1 MSFFRSIITDA
12 QRPKPSSLIN
22 EFSTVDTINEQ
33 SVGLARPLIAI
44 STPIQLGGEDISPS
58 KFEIHQNI
66 PLSPVTPDLASFS
79 AMDNMDNEIIENDGT
94 VKTSFAAKINHETPQ
109 FRETGHSCVDEKYL
123 KNDLSSVTPDLAS
136 FSDAHNESINI
147 DGTVT
152 SYPITSQEILKLD
165 GAKLL
170 NENHLKN
177 KSSFIALNSTSFPAT
192 EIETSDSSDKSL
204 SQPMVNSSLE
214 IPNEKQVKIMG
225 TEETYSLSRSKN
237 ELFSPVS
244 AIDDGVVGS
253 FQSVYIKNDQKQPI
267 TTTPFHSNK
276 HTSSPNTEET
286 SFSELLSSSPQSYTT
301 DKTVKQHTKV
311 ANSHLSAFSS
321 TTTNQHNAQTDS
333 TMESLP
339 NKKLLSKTE
348 QQQFEN
354 NKTKQPSLNVESLV
368 QNARIPRESP
378 MSGQKAHTRRETTT
392 PTVRIGQID
401 IIVEAP
407 RQIAQ
412 SVAPSP
418 RQGDILSRHYLR
430 GL

>member
-1 MSFFRSIITDA
+1 
-12 QRPKPSSLIN
+12 
-22 EFSTVDTINEQ
+22 
-33 SVGLARPLIAI
+33 
-44 STPIQLGGEDISPS
+44 
-58 KFEIHQNI
+58 
-66 PLSPVTPDLASFS
+66 
-79 AMDNMDNEIIENDGT
+79 
-94 VKTSFAAKINHETPQ
+94 
-109 FRETGHSCVDEKYL
+109 
-123 KNDLSSVTPDLAS
+123 
-136 FSDAHNESINI
+136 
-147 DGTVT
+147 
-152 SYPITSQEILKLD
+152 
-165 GAKLL
+165 
-170 NENHLKN
+170 
-177 KSSFIALNSTSFPAT
+177 
-192 EIETSDSSDKSL
+192 
-204 SQPMVNSSLE
+204 MVNSRLE
-214 IPNEKQVKIMG
+214 IPNEKQAKIID
-225 TEETYSLSRSKN
+225 TEETYSMSGSKN

-244 AIDDGVVGS
+244 PIDDGVVGS

-267 TTTPFHSNK
+267 TTKPFHSNK

-333 TMESLP
+333 TTESLP
-339 NKKLLSKTE
+339 NKKVLSKTE

-354 NKTKQPSLNVESLV
+354 NKTKQSSLNVESLV

-418 RQGDILSRHYLR
+418 QQGDILSRHYLR